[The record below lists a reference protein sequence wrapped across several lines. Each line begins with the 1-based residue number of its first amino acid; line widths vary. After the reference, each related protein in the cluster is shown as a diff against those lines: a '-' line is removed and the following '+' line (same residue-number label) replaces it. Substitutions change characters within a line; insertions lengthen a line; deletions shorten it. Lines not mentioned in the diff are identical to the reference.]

1 MTTLLSKSVK
11 FTICLTQIVDKLDI
25 VSALVE
31 TLRIKPMRFRVLTSP
46 YDLNQIAN
54 SVTSFNNKPK
64 YNYDIVLAPDS
75 GNDIVPPLES
85 IKTFAE
91 NTTFLSKFNKL
102 IPSFDIYTKIIYF

>member
-1 MTTLLSKSVK
+1 MTGLLSKSVK

-46 YDLNQIAN
+46 FDLNQIAN
-54 SVTSFNNKPK
+54 SVTSFKNKPK
-64 YNYDIVLAPDS
+64 YNFDIVLAPDA

-85 IKTFAE
+85 IKIFAE
-91 NTTFLSKFNKL
+91 NTTYLSKFNKL
-102 IPSFDIYTKIIYF
+102 IPSFDIYTKITYF